1 MKFHALYHLYLTSF
15 CTYLYIT
22 AFVNS
27 KCKKTNASWI
37 AYWCEAVP
45 NKIHCCFH
53 INHHCHISELVNA
66 SHVRNIC
73 ASQIEV
79 EFAAPSKICFM
90 ENVTYLKQWSYNTP
104 GVILTGGALQHPRI
118 LQFKFCS
125 SNTSPASVHKLL
137 SCESSI
143 TVHKLIF
150 RAKTTH
156 LSWKESY
163 TYRSVT
169 KFVFYVAYWYAS
181 QRKGQGL

>member
-104 GVILTGGALQHPRI
+104 GVILTGGACNIPES
-118 LQFKFCS
+118 CS
-125 SNTSPASVHKLL
+125 SNFAPAIHRQLQYTSYCPVSLQLL
-137 SCESSI
+137 YTNSSSELKQPI
-143 TVHKLIF
+143 CHEKNPI
-150 RAKTTH
+150 H
-156 LSWKESY
+156 IDLSQNS
-163 TYRSVT
+163 S
-169 KFVFYVAYWYAS
+169 FM
-181 QRKGQGL
+181 